1 MSADEHR
8 LLYEKLV
15 HAHWR
20 ELYAY
25 AYRLLFSRV
34 EAEDAVQ
41 QTFLQ
46 AWISIRQLQDISS
59 ARAWLYTILRR
70 TCWRMIDRPDEART
84 SLPTDLADHNDHHR
98 QIDEQDSVSIALS
111 QLERKFRDPFLM
123 VAMEGLTCREAARE
137 LGIPLGTVLSRIA
150 RARER
155 LECLLAQPHDATET
169 RTSKQKPASD
179 QAGSGGDR

>member
-1 MSADEHR
+1 MSAHEHR
-8 LLYEKLV
+8 LLYERLV

-25 AYRLLFSRV
+25 AYRLLCSRA

-41 QTFLQ
+41 HTFLQ
-46 AWISIRQLQDISS
+46 AWISIRQVQNVSS
-59 ARAWLYTILRR
+59 PRAWLYTVLRR
-70 TCWRMIDRPDEART
+70 TCWRVMERSDTVLAALPADFADR
-84 SLPTDLADHNDHHR
+84 NDHHR
-98 QIDEQDSVSIALS
+98 HIDEQDVVSKALS

-155 LECLLAQPHDATET
+155 LEYLMAQSHDATEV
-169 RTSKQKPASD
+169 RTSEQKPASD
-179 QAGSGGDR
+179 EAGSGGDR

>member
-1 MSADEHR
+1 MSAHEHR
-8 LLYEKLV
+8 LLYERLV

-25 AYRLLFSRV
+25 AYRLLCSRA

-41 QTFLQ
+41 HTFLQ
-46 AWISIRQLQDISS
+46 AWKSIRQLHSVSS
-59 ARAWLYTILRR
+59 PRAWLYTVLRR
-70 TCWRMIDRPDEART
+70 TCWRVMEHSDT
-84 SLPTDLADHNDHHR
+84 VLTTLHADFADTKDHHR
-98 QIDEQDSVSIALS
+98 QFDEQDLVSKALS
-111 QLERKFRDPFLM
+111 RLERKFRDPFLM

-155 LECLLAQPHDATET
+155 LEYLLAQSHDATET
-169 RTSKQKPASD
+169 RTTEQKPASD
-179 QAGSGGDR
+179 EAGSGGDR

>member
-1 MSADEHR
+1 VSVDKHR
-8 LLYEKLV
+8 LLYERLV

-25 AYRLLFSRV
+25 AYRLLCSRA

-41 QTFLQ
+41 HTFLQ
-46 AWISIRQLQDISS
+46 AWISIRQVQNVSS
-59 ARAWLYTILRR
+59 PRAWLYTVLRR
-70 TCWRMIDRPDEART
+70 TCWRLMERSNDAAP
-84 SLPTDLADHNDHHR
+84 PPLADIADRNDHPR
-98 QIDEQDSVSIALS
+98 QIDEQDLVAKVLS

-155 LECLLAQPHDATET
+155 LEYLMAQSHDATET
-169 RTSKQKPASD
+169 RTTNQKPASD
-179 QAGSGGDR
+179 EAGSGGDR